1 MCPYVGSKQNF
12 LILIPCSKRKI
23 SPGQA
28 NYQSS
33 VSNVQPSS
41 DIPAINELRE
51 ELLELVKATPELANR
66 EENKNGVLNRCSRSV
81 KALDLYDGNFLR
93 RVRDSLM
100 SSEFKDH
107 VLIISALYGLV
118 KLDEYLKL
126 YDLEIKDKLESKDKG
141 KNSVYKFWRKNNL
154 SNILRKYIKSNNIGT
169 VWSLLPIKYHNLFDN
184 LWADPKKTGISC
196 IHILIPNGG
205 NSTSYKRADWLNSF
219 LKNGCISKDDA
230 VEFSKGCRRV
240 FYR

>member
-12 LILIPCSKRKI
+12 QILIPCSKRKI

-28 NYQSS
+28 NDKSS

-66 EENKNGVLNRCSRSV
+66 EENKNGILNQSSRSV
-81 KALDLYDGNFLR
+81 KAIDLYDGNFLR

-100 SSEFKDH
+100 SSECKDH

-126 YDLEIKDKLESKDKG
+126 YDLEIKDELESTDKG
-141 KNSVYKFWRKNNL
+141 KNKVYKFWKKSSLND
-154 SNILRKYIKSNNIGT
+154 ILYKYIESNNIST
-169 VWSLLPIKYHNLFDN
+169 VWSLLPINYHNVFDE
-184 LWADPKKTGISC
+184 LWNDHSGDIRC
-196 IHILIPNGG
+196 FHILIPNGG
-205 NSTSYKRADWLNSF
+205 NATNYKRADWLNSF

-230 VEFSKGCRRV
+230 AEVSKGCRRV

>member
-66 EENKNGVLNRCSRSV
+66 EENKNGILNQSSRSV
-81 KALDLYDGNFLR
+81 KAIDLYDGNFLR

-100 SSEFKDH
+100 SSECKDH

-126 YDLEIKDKLESKDKG
+126 YDLEIKDELESTDKG
-141 KNSVYKFWRKNNL
+141 KNKVYKFWKKSSLND
-154 SNILRKYIKSNNIGT
+154 ILYKYIESNNIST
-169 VWSLLPIKYHNLFDN
+169 VWSMPPINYHNVFDE
-184 LWADPKKTGISC
+184 LWNDHSGDIRC
-196 IHILIPNGG
+196 FHILIPNGR
-205 NSTSYKRADWLNSF
+205 NATNYKRADWLNSF

-230 VEFSKGCRRV
+230 VEVSKGCRRV

>member
-51 ELLELVKATPELANR
+51 ELLELIKATPKLANR
-66 EENKNGVLNRCSRSV
+66 EENKNGILNQSSRSV
-81 KALDLYDGNFLR
+81 KAIDLYDGNFHRKVKDRLR
-93 RVRDSLM
+93 
-100 SSEFKDH
+100 SSECKDR
-107 VLIISALYGLV
+107 VLIVSALYGLV

-126 YDLEIKDKLESKDKG
+126 YDLGIKDEQESTNKE
-141 KNSVYKFWRKNNL
+141 KNSVYKFWENSNL
-154 SNILRKYIKSNNIGT
+154 NDILYDYIESNNISN
-169 VWSLLPIKYHNLFDN
+169 VWSLLPIDYHNVFKN
-184 LWADPKKTGISC
+184 LWNDLGEEGISC
-196 IHILIPNGG
+196 FHILIPNGG
-205 NSTSYKRADWLNSF
+205 NAINYKKADWLNSF
-219 LKNGCISKDDA
+219 LKNGCISKIDG
-230 VEFSKGCRRV
+230 VEFRQDVC
-240 FYR
+240 